1 MSTRQVIGVVMGV
14 TGVVISMS
22 HLALMIFTSVLN
34 RYHWM
39 EMWVASGFVL
49 GVAGLLI
56 LTTKRRK

>member
-1 MSTRQVIGVVMGV
+1 MTTRQVIGAVMGV
-14 TGVVISMS
+14 TGVVISMT
-22 HLALMIFTSVLN
+22 HLVLMIFTNVLN

-39 EMWVASGFVL
+39 EMWVAFGFVL

>member
-1 MSTRQVIGVVMGV
+1 MTTRQVIGAVIGV
-14 TGVVISMS
+14 TGVVISMT
-22 HLALMIFTSVLN
+22 HLVLMIFTNVLN

-39 EMWVASGFVL
+39 EMWVAFGFVL